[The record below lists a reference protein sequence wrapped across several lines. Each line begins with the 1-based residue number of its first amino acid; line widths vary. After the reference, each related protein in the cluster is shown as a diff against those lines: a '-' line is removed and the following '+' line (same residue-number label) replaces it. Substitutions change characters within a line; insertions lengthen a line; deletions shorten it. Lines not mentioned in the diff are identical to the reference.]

1 MPLLMVRN
9 DITKMQVDAIVNPA
23 NRELQQGRGTSRAIY
38 LAAGEE
44 ALSKACS
51 EIGFCEAG
59 GAVLTKGFAL
69 PVKYVIHA
77 VCPQWC
83 GGKNGEQDM
92 LGRTYRSA
100 LELAKS
106 YRMESVAFPL
116 LSSGFYGYPKE
127 EAVHTAVTTISKF
140 LLHEDMT
147 VYLVLYDNESVE
159 VSKKLV
165 SSIEEYIDDHYV
177 GEKNGQYDLYGDYR
191 SNLPVNDADHSVLAS
206 SPPVASMPEPEPKPP
221 ASVPMPSAAAPGQRL
236 PAVSTPA
243 LAPKSSAALPP
254 STSTAPA
261 DKVRSG
267 KKPEKNF
274 LTNLLKQLS
283 PAKGRRLEDLMEH
296 MDETFSEMLLRLI
309 DERGLK
315 DSAVYRKANIDR
327 RLFSK
332 IRNDVNYTPTKKTV
346 VAFAIALEL
355 SLDETKDLLMKAGF
369 ALSNSSKFDVIISF
383 FIENKQYDVFTM
395 NEVLFA
401 YGQPILGE

>member
-51 EIGFCEAG
+51 KIGFCEAG

-69 PVKYVIHA
+69 PAGYVIHA

-83 GGKNGEQDM
+83 GGKNGEQDI

-177 GEKNGQYDLYGDYR
+177 GEKNEQYDLYGDYR
-191 SNLPVNDADHSVLAS
+191 SNLPVNDAGRSAL
-206 SPPVASMPEPEPKPP
+206 PPR
-221 ASVPMPSAAAPGQRL
+221 PSAAP
-236 PAVSTPA
+236 V
-243 LAPKSSAALPP
+243 SSAALP
-254 STSTAPA
+254 STPAPISPASSRPAPA
-261 DKVRSG
+261 DKVRSK